1 MAHEEVLSI
10 LDRTL
15 QDFKAIEQEEGIRKV
30 LQAVFIA
37 IEQHVYAT
45 AGDVPGLRSRLP
57 QLVSLYSVQPNW
69 DRLEGLIARAVDSA
83 FIAWIDGVPAG
94 VSSSSGNLE
103 SLVVASCSRWS
114 KRAEFRSEGL
124 DVSVFLNRSK
134 WTSHTVSIIKSL
146 IYASET
152 ARQVSGTFLVSTA
165 SLKRP
170 ALYLVPLIWSW
181 FDASDMSDAGSSGTW
196 RKHFEQL
203 TASIVDIQASR
214 DHRFTCRR
222 AIHAMIQKLPS
233 LRSELF
239 SDLVARVLDMSPDN
253 LTAEIIQ
260 LGKNLIEILPQAS
273 DTFVHSLL
281 EHALCWVSRSFGG
294 PDSLDYRVVTALGVT
309 PLVLGTSKC

>member
-1 MAHEEVLSI
+1 MTHEEVLSI

-15 QDFKAIEQEEGIRKV
+15 QDFKAIEEEEGIRKV
-30 LQAVFIA
+30 LQAVFLS
-37 IEQHVYAT
+37 IEQHVNAT

-57 QLVSLYSVQPNW
+57 QLVSSLYSVQPNW

-83 FIAWIDGVPAG
+83 LIAWIDGVPAG
-94 VSSSSGNLE
+94 ASNSSGNLE

-114 KRAEFRSEGL
+114 KRAEFRNEGL
-124 DVSVFLNRSK
+124 DVSIFLNRSK
-134 WTSHTVSIIKSL
+134 WTLNTVSIIKSM

-152 ARQVSGTFLVSTA
+152 ARQVSRAFLESTA
-165 SLKRP
+165 SLNRP
-170 ALYLVPLIWSW
+170 ALHLAPLIWSW
-181 FDASDMSDAGSSGTW
+181 FDASDMSDVGSSGTR

-214 DHRFTCRR
+214 DHRVTCRR

-239 SDLVARVLDMSPDN
+239 SDLLARILDMSPDN
-253 LTAEIIQ
+253 LTAEILR
-260 LGKNLIEILPQAS
+260 LGKDLIQILPPAS
-273 DTFVHSLL
+273 DTFAHSLL

-294 PDSLDYRVVTALGVT
+294 PDSLDDRQRRVLGVM
-309 PLVLGTSKC
+309 L

>member
-1 MAHEEVLSI
+1 MTHEDVLSI
-10 LDRTL
+10 LGRTL
-15 QDFKAIEQEEGIRKV
+15 QDLEAIEKVEGIRKV
-30 LQAVFIA
+30 LQAVFLA
-37 IEQHVYAT
+37 VEQHVNTT
-45 AGDVPGLRSRLP
+45 AGDVPGLRSHLP

-69 DRLEGLIARAVDSA
+69 DLLESLIARAVDSA
-83 FIAWIDGVPAG
+83 FIAWIDGVP
-94 VSSSSGNLE
+94 VSASNSSGKLE
-103 SLVVASCSRWS
+103 SLVITSRSRWS

-152 ARQVSGTFLVSTA
+152 ARQVNRTFLESTA
-165 SLKRP
+165 SLERR
-170 ALYLVPLIWSW
+170 ALHLAPIIWSW
-181 FDASDMSDAGSSGTW
+181 FDASDLSDVGSSGTW

-214 DHRFTCRR
+214 DHRLTCRR

-239 SDLVARVLDMSPDN
+239 SDLLARVLDMSPDN
-253 LTAEIIQ
+253 LTAEILQ
-260 LGKNLIEILPQAS
+260 LGKNLIEILPRES
-273 DTFVHSLL
+273 DTFAHSLL

-294 PDSLDYRVVTALGVT
+294 PDSLDGRIVTALGVAL
-309 PLVLGTSKC
+309 LVLGISKC